1 MNERG
6 SRIVC
11 GIWCVGCAVLSIL
24 FYFKNGMMQP
34 YLPIIE
40 IALPIGMVILVA
52 TAWFL
57 HWNKMYVF
65 AEWISF
71 CVTLFVMNGLY
82 SIDRWK
88 ALWPG
93 LFMIEA
99 DRWAVMSVVMISI
112 FVLLLGIWFIRK
124 RWQER
129 GTNQSE
135 KLFGLLLIWCFV
147 CVAGGILSFFFYD
160 QMRPL
165 LIGIDI
171 VGGLCILT
179 FWGVSYFYL
188 QVPEKYQYAAI
199 GTMTGM
205 TALICINRLYAGT
218 TWKRLIPALEQVNS
232 YWITMICLAIGCIAW
247 LFGMG
252 SVWMIQRG
260 KRERGGMGGN
270 GSSDRRVI
278 ISEIKKNKSGI
289 LAGFIILAGLIVV
302 IVFGVYH
309 QLIVNALGE
318 TNASNLFETLW
329 TLAQEVILIG
339 ALVGSMIWMLV
350 SFWKEIKRML
360 ESDRSTWNLND
371 SIFSHMI
378 SICVVIMACRWGTE
392 AFNIELQDV
401 SNELSKLT
409 GQILVPLLFVLLL
422 ILFETVVYHFIRFI
436 PRMYET
442 LKDELED
449 LKDIVLD
456 YIYEI
461 MKSIIEFILG
471 IITSAVHFVTS
482 VPDFFDAFYELVF
495 HEPNQI
501 VRIIKIVSFMLAMVS
516 WIATAQGLK
525 QYIFTES
532 EFQAYAVSFGIQGL
546 LFVVNL
552 NIMDYLTGKR
562 EEKAKQQ
569 NANGTGEQETADLE
583 GSEETGGIQTRA
595 AGEAAATTPH
605 SGGKTQKNEGF
616 RAIIKEAW
624 SEFGTNVAKTIQGIL
639 RFPWTVWGKKIV
651 LLRMLLLLCL
661 IGLSSGFSYI
671 YIVTMVYEDTRYA
684 DIDAKLQKEYQDI
697 YSQTAEYAN
706 RKKAS
711 LLMDI
716 YGTLGALSDT
726 GGNDKDKKAV
736 IEDSDYNDL
745 KILLGT
751 KFSIEGKEKSL
762 EDEKA
767 SIFTK
772 KPTIKEANEIIK
784 SNIEKVTT
792 HLNDFREL
800 PGTDSEKPDGSKEKA
815 VEGVNAAITSLDD
828 IKSGLERLQSKFT
841 VNEDVK
847 SNVFDELSKESPN
860 ITNIQKGID
869 DLSKMVL
876 ENPKEPGKS
885 DEQLRIAERLYVEID
900 AFDQIANKVLSHDE
914 STENSLKELS
924 KKTVPSVPIKNEYLV
939 EVVEKE
945 TVEIEVADETV
956 DVAKSDEEEIA
967 ETRGVDETVDA
978 VKGDAGEKKKTE
990 SHFDEEEVEKWK
1002 EDWRARLDG
1011 LKAIIQILYE
1021 TQGTMDALEE
1031 EKHVEA
1037 AATESATIEPAITE
1051 PAATEPVTTEATV
1064 AVTESPTRTSIL
1076 AGIVQWLFPKQKT
1089 SEEPVVSDQ
1098 EVLTNNIHKLQD
1110 MERNYLGH
1118 VNVLEQGILYLTDG
1132 EYKNLAKV
1140 SLIFALA
1147 MDLFSMYAGYLTSLA
1162 WKEGE
1167 KKEKTI
1173 ESGILKMKRK

>member
-392 AFNIELQDV
+392 VFNINLEDV
-401 SNELSKLT
+401 SGELSKLT

-422 ILFETVVYHFIRFI
+422 ILFETIVYHFIRFI
-436 PRMYET
+436 PRMYEA
-442 LKDELED
+442 LKYELED

-471 IITSAVHFVTS
+471 IITSAVHFVAS

-516 WIATAQGLK
+516 WIATAQGLQ

-552 NIMDYLTGKR
+552 NIMDYLIGKK

-583 GSEETGGIQTRA
+583 GSEETGVIQTRA
-595 AGEAAATTPH
+595 VGEAAATIPH
-605 SGGKTQKNEGF
+605 SGGKTQENEGF
-616 RAIIKEAW
+616 RAIIKAAW

-639 RFPWTVWGKKIV
+639 RFPWTVWRGKIV
-651 LLRMLLLLCL
+651 LLRILLLAGL

-671 YIVTMVYEDTRYA
+671 YIVTMVYEDTKYA

-706 RKKAS
+706 QKKAS

-716 YGTLGALSDT
+716 YGTVGELAAT
-726 GGNDKDKKAV
+726 GGNKNKKDDMIALVEYNTIKGKLTSP
-736 IEDSDYNDL
+736 IKYSYNDKNGKQTNAISAPAIDASDQFWSNCEGVNLFANLSSMVSLPHLGIYYMGAKGVKLPTYHEICEKIEEGISHLDGRIKGLSGQSSTSTSTVQGMLGSDEETGALESQQQDL
-745 KILLGT
+745 KNIL
-751 KFSIEGKEKSL
+751 EKYQTNDEVEVEILSAL
-762 EDEKA
+762 EDEKTTKEDIKKNVDKLSKGMINNPDA
-767 SIFTK
+767 SVEMKDQLKTTQKLKTQLDAFDIVKNTILSSENTTEDSLK
-772 KPTIKEANEIIK
+772 KLKDSEEPTTPVQNIEMDGEKEIK
-784 SNIEKVTT
+784 SY
-792 HLNDFREL
+792 
-800 PGTDSEKPDGSKEKA
+800 KE
-815 VEGVNAAITSLDD
+815 DD
-828 IKSGLERLQSKFT
+828 IKAWQE
-841 VNEDVK
+841 
-847 SNVFDELSKESPN
+847 
-860 ITNIQKGID
+860 
-869 DLSKMVL
+869 
-876 ENPKEPGKS
+876 
-885 DEQLRIAERLYVEID
+885 AW
-900 AFDQIANKVLSHDE
+900 
-914 STENSLKELS
+914 
-924 KKTVPSVPIKNEYLV
+924 KT
-939 EVVEKE
+939 
-945 TVEIEVADETV
+945 
-956 DVAKSDEEEIA
+956 
-967 ETRGVDETVDA
+967 
-978 VKGDAGEKKKTE
+978 
-990 SHFDEEEVEKWK
+990 
-1002 EDWRARLDG
+1002 RLDG

-1031 EKHVEA
+1031 EAE
-1037 AATESATIEPAITE
+1037 TE
-1051 PAATEPVTTEATV
+1051 PSTTEATI
-1064 AVTESPTRTSIL
+1064 TESPARTSIL
-1076 AGIVQWLFPKQKT
+1076 AGIVQWLLPNKKT
-1089 SEEPVVSDQ
+1089 SDEPVVSDQ

>member
-471 IITSAVHFVTS
+471 IITSAVHFVAS

-516 WIATAQGLK
+516 WIATAQGLQ

-552 NIMDYLTGKR
+552 NIMDYLIGKK

-583 GSEETGGIQTRA
+583 GSEETGVIQTRA
-595 AGEAAATTPH
+595 VGEAAATIPH
-605 SGGKTQKNEGF
+605 SGGKTQENEGF
-616 RAIIKEAW
+616 RAIIKAAW

-639 RFPWTVWGKKIV
+639 RFPWTVWRGKIV
-651 LLRMLLLLCL
+651 LLRILLLAGL

-671 YIVTMVYEDTRYA
+671 YIVTMVYEDTKYA

-706 RKKAS
+706 QKKAS

-716 YGTLGALSDT
+716 YGTVGELAAT
-726 GGNDKDKKAV
+726 GGNKNKKDDMIALVEYNTIKGKLTSP
-736 IEDSDYNDL
+736 IKYSYNDKNGKQTNAISAPAIDASDQFWSNCEGVNLFANLSSMVSLPHLGIYYMGAKGVKLPTYHEICEKIEEGISHLDGRIKGLSGQSSTSTSTVQGMLGSDEETGALESQQQDL
-745 KILLGT
+745 KNIL
-751 KFSIEGKEKSL
+751 EKYQTNDEVEVEILSAL
-762 EDEKA
+762 EDEKTTKEDIKKNVDKLSKGMINNPDA
-767 SIFTK
+767 SVEMKDQLKTTQKLKTQLDAFDIVKNTILSSENTTEDSLK
-772 KPTIKEANEIIK
+772 KLKDSEEPTTPVQNIEMDGEKEIK
-784 SNIEKVTT
+784 SY
-792 HLNDFREL
+792 
-800 PGTDSEKPDGSKEKA
+800 KE
-815 VEGVNAAITSLDD
+815 DD
-828 IKSGLERLQSKFT
+828 IKAWQE
-841 VNEDVK
+841 
-847 SNVFDELSKESPN
+847 
-860 ITNIQKGID
+860 
-869 DLSKMVL
+869 
-876 ENPKEPGKS
+876 
-885 DEQLRIAERLYVEID
+885 AW
-900 AFDQIANKVLSHDE
+900 
-914 STENSLKELS
+914 
-924 KKTVPSVPIKNEYLV
+924 KT
-939 EVVEKE
+939 
-945 TVEIEVADETV
+945 
-956 DVAKSDEEEIA
+956 
-967 ETRGVDETVDA
+967 
-978 VKGDAGEKKKTE
+978 
-990 SHFDEEEVEKWK
+990 
-1002 EDWRARLDG
+1002 RLDG

-1031 EKHVEA
+1031 EAE
-1037 AATESATIEPAITE
+1037 TE
-1051 PAATEPVTTEATV
+1051 PSTTEATI
-1064 AVTESPTRTSIL
+1064 TESPARTSIL
-1076 AGIVQWLFPKQKT
+1076 AGIVQWLLPNKKT
-1089 SEEPVVSDQ
+1089 SDEPVVSDQ

>member
-392 AFNIELQDV
+392 VFNINLEDV
-401 SNELSKLT
+401 SGELSKLT

-422 ILFETVVYHFIRFI
+422 ILFETIVYHFIRFI
-436 PRMYET
+436 PRMYEA
-442 LKDELED
+442 LKYELED

-471 IITSAVHFVTS
+471 IITSAVHFVAS

-516 WIATAQGLK
+516 WIATAQGLQ

-552 NIMDYLTGKR
+552 NIMDYLIGKK

-583 GSEETGGIQTRA
+583 GSEETGVIQTRA
-595 AGEAAATTPH
+595 VGEAAATIPH
-605 SGGKTQKNEGF
+605 SGGKTQENEGF
-616 RAIIKEAW
+616 RAIIKAAW

-639 RFPWTVWGKKIV
+639 RFPWTVWRGKIV
-651 LLRMLLLLCL
+651 LLRILLLAGL

-671 YIVTMVYEDTRYA
+671 YIVTMVYEDTKYA

-706 RKKAS
+706 QKKAS

-716 YGTLGALSDT
+716 YGTVGELAAT
-726 GGNDKDKKAV
+726 GGNKNKKDDMIALVEYNTIKGKLTSP
-736 IEDSDYNDL
+736 IKYSYNDKNGKQTNAISVPAIDASDQFWSNCEGVNLFANLSSMVSLPHLGIYYMGAKGVKLPTYHEICEKIEEGISHLDGRIKGLSGQSSTSTSTVQGMLGSDEETGALESQQQDL
-745 KILLGT
+745 KNIL
-751 KFSIEGKEKSL
+751 EKYQTNDEVEVEILSAL
-762 EDEKA
+762 EDEKTTKEDIKKNVDKLSKGMINNPDA
-767 SIFTK
+767 SVEMKDQLKTTQKLKTQLDAFDIVKNTILSSENTTEDSLK
-772 KPTIKEANEIIK
+772 KLKDSEEPTTPVQNIEMDGEKEIK
-784 SNIEKVTT
+784 SY
-792 HLNDFREL
+792 
-800 PGTDSEKPDGSKEKA
+800 KE
-815 VEGVNAAITSLDD
+815 DD
-828 IKSGLERLQSKFT
+828 IKAWQE
-841 VNEDVK
+841 
-847 SNVFDELSKESPN
+847 
-860 ITNIQKGID
+860 
-869 DLSKMVL
+869 
-876 ENPKEPGKS
+876 
-885 DEQLRIAERLYVEID
+885 AW
-900 AFDQIANKVLSHDE
+900 
-914 STENSLKELS
+914 
-924 KKTVPSVPIKNEYLV
+924 KT
-939 EVVEKE
+939 
-945 TVEIEVADETV
+945 
-956 DVAKSDEEEIA
+956 
-967 ETRGVDETVDA
+967 
-978 VKGDAGEKKKTE
+978 
-990 SHFDEEEVEKWK
+990 
-1002 EDWRARLDG
+1002 RLDG

-1031 EKHVEA
+1031 EAE
-1037 AATESATIEPAITE
+1037 TE
-1051 PAATEPVTTEATV
+1051 PSTTEATI
-1064 AVTESPTRTSIL
+1064 TESPARTSIL
-1076 AGIVQWLFPKQKT
+1076 AGIVQWLLPNKKT
-1089 SEEPVVSDQ
+1089 SDEPVVSDQ

>member
-392 AFNIELQDV
+392 VFNINLEDV
-401 SNELSKLT
+401 SGELSKLT

-422 ILFETVVYHFIRFI
+422 ILFETIVYHFIRFI
-436 PRMYET
+436 PRMYEA
-442 LKDELED
+442 LKYELED

-471 IITSAVHFVTS
+471 IITSAVHFVAS

-516 WIATAQGLK
+516 WIATAQGLQ

-552 NIMDYLTGKR
+552 NIMDYLMGNK
-562 EEKAKQQ
+562 
-569 NANGTGEQETADLE
+569 GTETQEQEVHGATVRGTVSTEGTEGAETA
-583 GSEETGGIQTRA
+583 
-595 AGEAAATTPH
+595 EAVAEVAVSIPAREH
-605 SGGKTQKNEGF
+605 QEKRGF
-616 RAIIKEAW
+616 RAILKDGW
-624 SEFGTNVAKTIQGIL
+624 HEFGENIAKTIRGIL
-639 RFPWTVWGKKIV
+639 RFPWAVWGKKMV

-661 IGLSSGFSYI
+661 MGLSSGFSYI
-671 YIVTMVYEDTRYA
+671 YIVTMVYDDTKYA

-697 YSQTAEYAN
+697 YMQTAEYAN
-706 RKKAS
+706 WKKAA

-726 GGNDKDKKAV
+726 GG
-736 IEDSDYNDL
+736 SD
-745 KILLGT
+745 
-751 KFSIEGKEKSL
+751 EGKGALIEEEDYTELSALLKKEFLIDGEVKSL
-762 EDEKA
+762 EDKEA
-767 SIFTK
+767 SIFAGRPTK
-772 KPTIKEANEIIK
+772 KEANKVIA
-784 SNIEKVTT
+784 SNIDKITKLLEDYRK
-792 HLNDFREL
+792 L
-800 PGTDSEKPDGSKEKA
+800 PRADSETSSGGKEKA
-815 VEGVNAAITSLDD
+815 VEGVNAAITDLEN
-828 IKSGLERLQSKFT
+828 IRTALERLQEKCT

-847 SNVFDELSKESPN
+847 RNIFYELSKESPE
-860 ITNIQKGID
+860 ITDIQKDID
-869 DLSKMVL
+869 ALSKMVL
-876 ENPKEPGKS
+876 ENTGELGKS
-885 DEQLRIAERLYVEID
+885 DAQLRIIERLYAEID
-900 AFDQIANKVLSHDE
+900 AFDQIANRVLSHDG

-924 KKTVPSVPIKNEYLV
+924 EKTVPSVPIKNEYLV

-1051 PAATEPVTTEATV
+1051 PAATEPVTTEVTV